1 MKRVGVSLLPPWV
14 GMPILRKAAPLFQPP
29 PPRVFYQAT
38 LRIRWYPFI
47 LLVGERHCENNL
59 SCPRIQEYSP
69 MTRSGLEPRPFDAEF
84 SALTVRL
91 TVIET
96 WKRGRYLSE
105 LIKVLYIFF
114 TWIHYLQLLVNAIP
128 NPRRAVKAFYPMD
141 GQKDPASP
149 WHTYRKNS
157 QYLDTKSSQVVKIRN
172 PTIVIWWK
180 VRINVGLGWEG

>member
-59 SCPRIQEYSP
+59 SCLRIQECST
-69 MTRSGLEPRPFDAEF
+69 MTQSGLEPRPFDAEF

-96 WKRGRYLSE
+96 WKRGRYLSK
-105 LIKVLYIFF
+105 LIKVLNIFF
-114 TWIHYLQLLVNAIP
+114 HL
-128 NPRRAVKAFYPMD
+128 
-141 GQKDPASP
+141 
-149 WHTYRKNS
+149 NS
-157 QYLDTKSSQVVKIRN
+157 LSSTSCKCNSKSSKGRESFLPN
-172 PTIVIWWK
+172 
-180 VRINVGLGWEG
+180 GWPERSCITVTHIQKKEPISRY